1 MNAVLLAEVL
11 ETLEPVGG
19 AMEVPA
25 FSLGSEQL
33 RTKLSNFVSACRVL
47 FKWNRNYLPP
57 AALNLA
63 QVRSIMTCIGSAMMP
78 AAGHPLASWLA
89 MVSSTCRGSPPP
101 RHLRQAGGV
110 LGQVFPLVLLQRVLV
125 PGEAAGWPAHQ
136 GDVQQVDGLAVGDR
150 QAAHRPTMET
160 GVGRL

>member
-33 RTKLSNFVSACRVL
+33 RSKLSNFVSASRVL

-63 QVRSIMTCIGSAMMP
+63 QVRIIVTCIGSAMMP
-78 AAGHPLASWLA
+78 DCS
-89 MVSSTCRGSPPP
+89 
-101 RHLRQAGGV
+101 
-110 LGQVFPLVLLQRVLV
+110 LLLCCW
-125 PGEAAGWPAHQ
+125 G
-136 GDVQQVDGLAVGDR
+136 
-150 QAAHRPTMET
+150 
-160 GVGRL
+160 